1 MGLGT
6 LCLTLGEFLMKKTL
20 IALAAVAAVGTSF
33 AQVTISGGASVAF
46 QRNFSGSANGIAMTD
61 NSLYVSASE
70 NLGDGMKAS
79 AAWSIEN
86 DTARGSGYVRGDQS
100 IAVTS
105 PAFGLVLANT
115 RSGGSQGAALVAPA
129 NLKDDVWTSAV
140 ITRSAID
147 VVSLSIPLNSAFT
160 VSAKYIEGGS
170 NEKTPTTAVATAY
183 QTYVAAKTDANKA
196 ALAAAIAKDA
206 VAGDG
211 NNMPGAISFS
221 GGVTYAAN
229 GLKVVANVTQSTYT
243 ENAKA
248 FATATTGVTDF
259 RTVSTDAHVIYDA
272 GFAKVGLGYDGPRRG
287 KDNCTDEEAMLLGVS
302 VPMGKT
308 TLGLNYGK
316 RDAASFLHAAAQYD
330 LTKRTNL
337 NLSYGMDTQSA
348 TSGNTDQYRLS
359 LNHAF

>member
-1 MGLGT
+1 M
-6 LCLTLGEFLMKKTL
+6 
-20 IALAAVAAVGTSF
+20 AAVAAVGASY

-46 QRNFSGSANGIAMTD
+46 QRNFSGSANGIAFTD
-61 NSLYVSASE
+61 NTLYVSASE
-70 NLGDGMKAS
+70 DLGGGMKAS

-86 DTARGSGYVRGDQS
+86 DTARGSGYLRGDQS

-105 PAFGLVLANT
+105 PAFGLALANT

-129 NLKDDVWTSAV
+129 NLADDVWTSSV
-140 ITRSAID
+140 ITRAAID

-170 NEKTPTTAVATAY
+170 NDAPSADVKAAGTLALTTPT
-183 QTYVAAKTDANKA
+183 AANIAALKVLTDAASK
-196 ALAAAIAKDA
+196 
-206 VAGDG
+206 GDG
-211 NNMPGAISFS
+211 ANMPGAISFS

-243 ENAKA
+243 DNAKA
-248 FATATTGVTDF
+248 YALATTGVSDL

-287 KDNCTDEEAMLLGVS
+287 KANGKDEAAMLLGLS
-302 VPMGKT
+302 VPMGQT

-330 LTKRTNL
+330 LTKRTNV
-337 NLSYGMDTQSA
+337 NLSYGMNTASA